1 MCVFLCFRTSPAQ
14 TVGPMALIFCM
25 GIGNLGLKDRFSV
38 NQGQRSRVKV
48 RKVEKCVFLS
58 HFSQQEASLGQ
69 VGIGEGQVGYY
80 WQLANFFWQLA
91 KIDQIT

>member
-1 MCVFLCFRTSPAQ
+1 MCVFLSFTTSPAP

-25 GIGNLGLKDRFSV
+25 GIGNLGLIGRYLV
-38 NQGQRSRVKV
+38 NQGQRSKVKV
-48 RKVEKCVFLS
+48 RKVETLVFLS

-69 VGIGEGQVGYY
+69 VGIREGQVGYY
-80 WQLANFFWQLA
+80 WQLAIFFGQLA